1 MTHIRA
7 GWSRTQPDSECIGR
21 MAFTSPPPLRKAP
34 PWDGRLD
41 LKKMHWKTYAYASP
55 IHMRAHPIHVRTTWS
70 LQQTTGT
77 RTPQNWK
84 AFVPSGYARMHHPD
98 GFRRGR
104 SFLPLVVSGFA
115 DRSIIVTLILNCLW
129 RWFDSKLYVS
139 DRKGVGQKERKA
151 WLCDE
156 LWLLYRP
163 WDRGTLGLT
172 VKCRFP
178 VVARFC
184 AGGCAFACNQ
194 FFILILAD
202 LIMAKNDRKG
212 TIVSKKSS

>member
-139 DRKGVGQKERKA
+139 DHKGVGQKERKA
-151 WLCDE
+151 WRGCVMNYDCFTAHGTAARWAWPWSTGFLS
-156 LWLLYRP
+156 WLGFAL
-163 WDRGTLGLT
+163 
-172 VKCRFP
+172 
-178 VVARFC
+178 VVARLHVINFS
-184 AGGCAFACNQ
+184 F
-194 FFILILAD
+194 
-202 LIMAKNDRKG
+202 
-212 TIVSKKSS
+212 